1 MIKIGGITV
10 GQSPRD
16 DITPD
21 IWPIFGDKVELIQ
34 LGGLDG
40 LTHEEIDK
48 FAPQDGDY
56 VLVSKMRDGSS
67 VRFAEKYVLPRIQQH
82 IETLEKQDVS
92 LIAMFCTGN
101 FPDVFHSNVPLIF
114 PSKILEA
121 FVPAVAEGE
130 KLIVVTPDEKQLA
143 QSVKK
148 WSRYIEVEKVFYASP
163 YLNDGRLEMVA
174 NEIKNLEGN
183 FVVLDCMG
191 YTKEMKDMV
200 AKITG
205 KRVILPRTLLARSI
219 MELID

>member
-1 MIKIGGITV
+1 M
-10 GQSPRD
+10 
-16 DITPD
+16 
-21 IWPIFGDKVELIQ
+21 
-34 LGGLDG
+34 
-40 LTHEEIDK
+40 
-48 FAPQDGDY
+48 
-56 VLVSKMRDGSS
+56 
-67 VRFAEKYVLPRIQQH
+67 
-82 IETLEKQDVS
+82 
-92 LIAMFCTGN
+92 
-101 FPDVFHSNVPLIF
+101 
-114 PSKILEA
+114 
-121 FVPAVAEGE
+121 PAVAEGE

-148 WSRYIEVEKVFYASP
+148 WSRYIEVEKVLYASP

>member
-10 GQSPRD
+10 GQSPRV

-21 IWPIFGDKVELIQ
+21 ILPIFGENVELIE

-40 LTHEEIDK
+40 LTHEDIEA
-48 FAPQDGDY
+48 FAPEEGDY

-67 VRFAEKYVLPRIQQH
+67 VRFAEKYVLPRIQKH
-82 IETLEKQDVS
+82 IEALEKQGVS

-101 FPDVFHSNVPLIF
+101 FPDVFHSEVPLIF

-121 FVPAVAEGE
+121 FVPAVADNS
-130 KLIVVTPDEKQLA
+130 KLIVVTPDEKQLN
-143 QSVKK
+143 QSMKK
-148 WSRYIEVEKVFYASP
+148 WSAYIEVEKVFYASP
-163 YLNDGRLEMVA
+163 YTGDGRLEMVA
-174 NEIKNLEGN
+174 EEIKQLEGK

-191 YTKEMKDMV
+191 YTKEMKDMFARV
-200 AKITG
+200 TG
-205 KRVILPRTLLARSI
+205 KKIILPRTLLARNI

>member
-21 IWPIFGDKVELIQ
+21 IMPIFEGKVELLQ

-40 LTHEEIDK
+40 LTHEEIEA
-48 FAPQDGDY
+48 FAPGEGDY

-67 VRFAEKYVLPRIQQH
+67 VRFAEKYVLPRLQQH
-82 IETLEKQDVS
+82 IETLEKEGVS
-92 LIAMFCTGN
+92 LIALFCTGN
-101 FPDVFHSNVPLIF
+101 FPNIFHSKVPLIF
-114 PSKILEA
+114 PSRILEA
-121 FVPAVAEGE
+121 FVPAVASGD
-130 KLIVVTPDEKQLA
+130 KLIIVTPDEKQLI
-143 QSVKK
+143 QSEKK
-148 WSRYIEVEKVFYASP
+148 WGSYMDVEKVFYASP
-163 YLNDGRLEMVA
+163 YTGDGRLEAVA
-174 NEIKNLEGN
+174 REIKNLSGN
-183 FVVLDCMG
+183 FVLLDCMG

-200 AKITG
+200 ARITG